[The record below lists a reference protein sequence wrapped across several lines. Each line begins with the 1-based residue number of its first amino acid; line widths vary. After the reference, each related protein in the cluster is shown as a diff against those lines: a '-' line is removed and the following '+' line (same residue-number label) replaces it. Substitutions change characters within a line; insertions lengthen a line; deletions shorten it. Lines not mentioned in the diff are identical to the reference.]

1 MIVSYYDSPIGTLE
15 LSFKDEK
22 LCGLTITNVCSDN
35 DSLPNLPYIIEV
47 KNWLNKYFK
56 GEVVNIDE
64 IPLLIEG
71 TDFQKVVWRVLMDI
85 PYGEVVSY
93 KSIAKKVAILMGK
106 NSMSCQAVGT
116 AVGKNKIAIIIP
128 CHRVIGSN
136 EKLGGYSLGI
146 DKKISLLELEG
157 IDTSKLKNS

>member
-1 MIVSYYDSPIGTLE
+1 MIVSYYNSPIGNLV

-22 LCGLTITNVCSDN
+22 LCGLTITDEVSDN
-35 DSLPNLPYIIEV
+35 SSLENLPYIVKV
-47 KNWLNKYFK
+47 KNWLNKYFN

-93 KSIAKKVAILMGK
+93 KSIAKRVAILMGK

-136 EKLGGYSLGI
+136 EKLGGYSLGVN
-146 DKKISLLELEG
+146 KKINLLELEG

>member
-35 DSLPNLPYIIEV
+35 DSLANLPYIIKV

-93 KSIAKKVAILMGK
+93 KSIAEMVASLMGRS
-106 NSMSCQAVGT
+106 SMSNQAIGA

>member
-15 LSFKDEK
+15 LSFKDKK

-35 DSLPNLPYIIEV
+35 DSLANLPYIIKV

-93 KSIAKKVAILMGK
+93 KSIAEMVASLMGRS
-106 NSMSCQAVGT
+106 SMSNQAIGT

>member
-22 LCGLTITNVCSDN
+22 LCGLTITNVYSDN
-35 DSLPNLPYIIEV
+35 DSLANLPYIIKV

-93 KSIAKKVAILMGK
+93 KSIAEMVASLMGRS
-106 NSMSCQAVGT
+106 SMSNQAIGT

>member
-35 DSLPNLPYIIEV
+35 DSLANLPYIIKV

-71 TDFQKVVWRVLMDI
+71 TEFQAVVWGVLMDI

-93 KSIAKKVAILMGK
+93 KSIAEMVASLMGRS
-106 NSMSCQAVGT
+106 SMSNQAIGT